1 MGGHSGGHRSSPT
14 SPVPAVDILE
24 AVRQSMQT
32 YEALYIG
39 SLPVPRAMG
48 KRRCSPVAGG
58 SPESPPVPWG
68 GRAALEEP
76 CPAPCPQPGPMG
88 WGVPSPQGWMC

>member
-1 MGGHSGGHRSSPT
+1 MGGTHGGAAPASGIL
-14 SPVPAVDILE
+14 AVDILE

-48 KRRCSPVAGG
+48 KRCLA
-58 SPESPPVPWG
+58 PPQLG
-68 GRAALEEP
+68 DA
-76 CPAPCPQPGPMG
+76 
-88 WGVPSPQGWMC
+88 